1 LPNILKENP
10 EVMVVLN
17 IINSKREEDIKE
29 SISSKIQNSEYKNRV
44 QVCD

>member
-17 IINSKREEDIKE
+17 IINSKREENIKD
-29 SISSKIQNSEYKNRV
+29 SIYSKIQNSEYKNRV